1 MLTSDS
7 QGYESRAQVMAAE
20 EQRKARAFTDRLSR
34 LRAEEEA
41 RQLKRV
47 RSSTRTRNRKSLTEK
62 QGPED
67 RETLALTQELEKTVA
82 RPRKRNRGFIGVSSG
97 SSVRALQA
105 APKKPQSAN
114 PKPVQAP
121 AGPTPEEYL
130 KGAQCLL
137 AGDIGQLKDTF
148 AQEKRERA
156 TVRSRLGALA
166 VLILEVET
174 LATDIEA
181 EQKHRRLEQGPECA
195 KQSVVVELLRSLVGA
210 PARSLEEVD
219 GYKRG
224 ATRLRSELE
233 VRAGLPKV
241 R

>member
-1 MLTSDS
+1 M
-7 QGYESRAQVMAAE
+7 
-20 EQRKARAFTDRLSR
+20 
-34 LRAEEEA
+34 
-41 RQLKRV
+41 
-47 RSSTRTRNRKSLTEK
+47 
-62 QGPED
+62 
-67 RETLALTQELEKTVA
+67 
-82 RPRKRNRGFIGVSSG
+82 
-97 SSVRALQA
+97 
-105 APKKPQSAN
+105 
-114 PKPVQAP
+114 
-121 AGPTPEEYL
+121 
-130 KGAQCLL
+130 

-166 VLILEVET
+166 VLILEVEA

-181 EQKHRRLEQGPECA
+181 EQKHRRLDEGPKCA

-210 PARSLEEVD
+210 PARSLGEVD

-224 ATRLRSELE
+224 AARLRTELE